1 MEGCVISEIINTN
14 LVNIHKFILDFF
26 GTCKFIFFKVDYGIT
41 ITRGVVSLNMLSSR
55 VIVQPEDAAYLCF
68 VRKEQLSA
76 NNSSMAGGPRSFD
89 HSPSYTPSHPSL
101 SGRQHM
107 GQAKGRRRCPLP
119 VRQAWHQLRAKPAIP
134 RGFDHRFS
142 TGDVYLPTYHLRRRR
157 PSLKLGI
164 LTAAVM
170 WNSELPEQQK
180 RNQSITLQS
189 PSTSRSPNLPPPSWL
204 AL

>member
-1 MEGCVISEIINTN
+1 M
-14 LVNIHKFILDFF
+14 FF
-26 GTCKFIFFKVDYGIT
+26 
-41 ITRGVVSLNMLSSR
+41 SR

-68 VRKEQLSA
+68 VLKSNFQQTTPVWPVALAHLTIRRRILRPI
-76 NNSSMAGGPRSFD
+76 PRYREDSTWD
-89 HSPSYTPSHPSL
+89 
-101 SGRQHM
+101 
-107 GQAKGRRRCPLP
+107 KGRGGAGVLLP
-119 VRQAWHQLRAKPAIP
+119 FVRPGISYEPSPASREASIIAF
-134 RGFDHRFS
+134 RLV
-142 TGDVYLPTYHLRRRR
+142 TCTLPTYHLRRRR

-170 WNSELPEQQK
+170 WNTELPEQQK